1 MRAREEQLRQREEMV
16 DRKIKAYAQK
26 KRELDSMGVAMTQ
39 RRVDAHGD
47 VGQERKTLDR
57 DDPALARRIRA
68 VHELVAAEGACDD
81 LEPCLASLEGHVRT
95 LVIARSELEQMVAQM
110 QEGETEVRTLLKA
123 LDGLLGQLPTGV
135 VDRFSKSEEF
145 KLYERVLDRLNV

>member
-1 MRAREEQLRQREEMV
+1 EEMV
-16 DRKIKAYAQK
+16 DRKINAYAQK
-26 KRELDSMGVAMTQ
+26 KRELDSIEAALTE
-39 RRVDAHGD
+39 RRENAHGD
-47 VGQERKTLDR
+47 VGQERKAPDR
-57 DDPALARRIRA
+57 GDPALARRIRA

-81 LEPCLASLEGHVRT
+81 LEPCLASLEGHVRR
-95 LVIARSELEQMVAQM
+95 LVVARSELEQMVAQM
-110 QEGETEVRTLLKA
+110 QEGETEVKTLLKA